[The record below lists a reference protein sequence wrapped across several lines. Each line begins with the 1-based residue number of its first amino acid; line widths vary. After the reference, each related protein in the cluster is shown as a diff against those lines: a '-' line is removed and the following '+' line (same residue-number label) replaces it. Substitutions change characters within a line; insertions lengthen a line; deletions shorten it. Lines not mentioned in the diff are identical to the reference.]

1 MHAYNN
7 MVAKTME
14 RFEIKWNKMAQ
25 VKLSILELFEWV
37 MIMLSAK

>member
-1 MHAYNN
+1 MHAYND

-14 RFEIKWNKMAQ
+14 RFEIMAQ